1 MPYGTL
7 EILDT
12 LAAQRTL
19 IADYGEDNAFAAI
32 AQYMAAWNRIVDEM
46 MMELCEPTTDRL
58 RRYGGVSL
66 YHHDS
71 RR

>member
-19 IADYGEDNAFAAI
+19 IADYGEDNAYDAI
-32 AQYMAAWNRIVDEM
+32 ASIWRPGTA
-46 MMELCEPTTDRL
+46 
-58 RRYGGVSL
+58 
-66 YHHDS
+66 
-71 RR
+71 